1 MNNLVWKLLRKHI
14 SIPQFLGFSFANL
27 FGMLVVM
34 LGMQFYKDVMSVF
47 SSEDS
52 FLKADYLIVN
62 KKIGT
67 SSTFS
72 GQSNSFS
79 DADIDDLSAQAF
91 ARSVAKFSTAEYKVN
106 ADMGINGVNVLN
118 SDISIESVPDKYVD
132 AKTSGWHW
140 QEGDR
145 SVPIILPR
153 AYIAMYNFGFAQS
166 HSLPKLSDGL
176 AGMIDMKMFLQG
188 NDKKTEVEGRVVGFS
203 SRLNTI
209 LVPQSFMDWSNKT
222 FAPQNHSEPTRLIV
236 DTDNPLNEKIGK
248 YMDKMGY
255 EIEDDKVNEEK
266 TTYFLKVL
274 VVMVTAVGLIISALS
289 FYLLMLS
296 IYLLVQKNSE
306 KLENLLLIGYSPSKT
321 AQPYQLLT
329 IVLNFI
335 VLVLA
340 CIILFVV
347 RKYYME
353 VLETLFPQIDDGG
366 MYYGLMVG
374 LALFLLVSLCNVFVI
389 HRKVLRIWY
398 RKD

>member
-1 MNNLVWKLLRKHI
+1 
-14 SIPQFLGFSFANL
+14 
-27 FGMLVVM
+27 
-34 LGMQFYKDVMSVF
+34 
-47 SSEDS
+47 
-52 FLKADYLIVN
+52 
-62 KKIGT
+62 
-67 SSTFS
+67 
-72 GQSNSFS
+72 
-79 DADIDDLSAQAF
+79 
-91 ARSVAKFSTAEYKVN
+91 
-106 ADMGINGVNVLN
+106 
-118 SDISIESVPDKYVD
+118 
-132 AKTSGWHW
+132 
-140 QEGDR
+140 
-145 SVPIILPR
+145 
-153 AYIAMYNFGFAQS
+153 
-166 HSLPKLSDGL
+166 
-176 AGMIDMKMFLQG
+176 
-188 NDKKTEVEGRVVGFS
+188 
-203 SRLNTI
+203 
-209 LVPQSFMDWSNKT
+209 
-222 FAPQNHSEPTRLIV
+222 
-236 DTDNPLNEKIGK
+236 
-248 YMDKMGY
+248 
-255 EIEDDKVNEEK
+255 
-266 TTYFLKVL
+266 
-274 VVMVTAVGLIISALS
+274 MVTAVGLIISALS